1 MINAEFVVIDTK
13 QETPDVK
20 SIKLS
25 FDSNKIDYK
34 PGQYMMVEL
43 DVDDQENGNT
53 RPLSIASSPTENFL
67 LFSTKSSQSLF
78 KQKFDG
84 LKVGDKVKIKG
95 PMGIFTLEEDAK
107 QIMLDEYA
115 RQALLRGIDKVANT
129 VKITLGPKGR
139 NVVLDKSSHPLI
151 TNDGVTIAKE
161 IALKDK
167 FENIGAKLIKEVA
180 SKTQDNA
187 GDGTT
192 TATLL
197 TQCMV
202 SEGLKNITSGANPIE
217 VRRGIEI
224 ATAKVVEYLKSKSV
238 DVKDKEKI
246 QQVATISAN
255 NDENIGKLIADAM
268 EKVGND
274 GVITVEDGKS
284 TETECEVVEG
294 MQFDRGFISPYMAT
308 DQEKMISEQEDPY
321 ILITN
326 KKLSSMKELVPILEM
341 VAREGKPLFII
352 AEDVDGEAQT
362 AIILNII
369 RGALKVCAV
378 KAPGFG
384 DEQKEI
390 LEDIATLTGG
400 KVVSEDKGMKLEHF
414 SADWLGNARKIKVD
428 NEKTII
434 VEGKGGKK
442 TLETRKH
449 LIESQIKLADTE
461 YKKTDLKKRLAKL
474 GGGVAVIRVGA
485 VTETEMKEKK
495 MRIDDALNATK
506 AAVEEGVIAGGGVTL
521 LKAIS
526 ILNEL
531 KLENDQQIGINIVRR
546 ALEEPIR
553 QIAKNAGKEGA
564 DVLSYLKYETNE
576 NVGYNAKKDIYED
589 LFKAGVIDPTKVV
602 RNALQNSASI
612 SAMIL
617 TTEALITN
625 FDEEKDEKSAT
636 III

>member
-1 MINAEFVVIDTK
+1 MT
-13 QETPDVK
+13 
-20 SIKLS
+20 
-25 FDSNKIDYK
+25 
-34 PGQYMMVEL
+34 
-43 DVDDQENGNT
+43 
-53 RPLSIASSPTENFL
+53 
-67 LFSTKSSQSLF
+67 
-78 KQKFDG
+78 
-84 LKVGDKVKIKG
+84 
-95 PMGIFTLEEDAK
+95 DAK
-107 QIMLDEYA
+107 QIMFDEYA

-161 IALKDK
+161 IDLKDK